1 MDKKR
6 VFVFLAFTFGIGYAV
21 QFGLLF
27 GGLIAYQTPT
37 VFHTLLLVAVMW
49 IPALG
54 ALAASLVCPDPAAPM
69 PKIWPLPTGPALRLI
84 GAVPL
89 LFAMNYAL
97 SSIFGF
103 VGPQWGLST
112 LLGQLSPASL
122 EQISPSV
129 MSILPGLLIVFG
141 IALSTVLG
149 ATVVAAVALGSELGW
164 RGYLLPRL
172 AGRNRIAVHVVMG
185 LLWGLWFLPL
195 VLWWF
200 RFRNDYEGVVP
211 TVICG
216 LGMAVALA
224 AALNEIVLR
233 TGHVGLAALALGL
246 FVSQERLGLAFWPYL
261 FPSAELPWS
270 GAFSVFAIALWLIA
284 AAFPVILIGKAARG
298 AVKPPTKKDRT
309 EAG

>member
-37 VFHTLLLVAVMW
+37 VFHTLLLAAVMW

-54 ALAASLVCPDPAAPM
+54 ALAASLICPDSAAPM
-69 PKIWPLPTGPALRLI
+69 PKIWPLPAGPALWLT
-84 GAVPL
+84 GVVPL
-89 LFAMNYAL
+89 LFAVNYAL

-122 EQISPSV
+122 DQIPPSV
-129 MSILPGLLIVFG
+129 MSILPGVLIVFG
-141 IALSTVLG
+141 IALSALLG

-172 AGRNRIAVHVVMG
+172 GAGKNRIAVHVVMG
-185 LLWGLWFLPL
+185 LLWGLWLLPL

-200 RFRNDYEGVVP
+200 RLRNDYEGAVP
-211 TVICG
+211 TVLCG
-216 LGMAVALA
+216 LGMAMALT
-224 AALNEIVLR
+224 AALNTIVLR
-233 TGHVGLAALALGL
+233 TGHIGLAALALGL

-261 FPSAELPWS
+261 FPSAELPWA
-270 GAFSVFAIALWLIA
+270 GAFSVFAIVLWLIA
-284 AAFPVILIGKAARG
+284 AAFPFVLIGRAARG
-298 AVKPPTKKDRT
+298 VAAPETKKD
-309 EAG
+309 